1 MKKKM
6 VIPMLM
12 VTASMLPVVGL
23 AEEKDTNAVV
33 EYESGN
39 LVLNPNN
46 ALPDDLNF
54 GSHPIQTTNSEEWLA
69 TTDGVQTSPAVT
81 SSIEVSDNRGDES
94 GWVVKLMQMTQFQ
107 TTTNIELED
116 AQLVIAFGA
125 ITNNLGLP
133 PTLSTANMD
142 LDVTIGTSSD
152 LIYADEGEGIGETA
166 LAIDQF
172 SLEILADT
180 QKVPEQYTAEL
191 NWTIEAGE

>member
-12 VTASMLPVVGL
+12 VAASMLPVVGL

-107 TTTNIELED
+107 TTTNVELED